1 MIPATAKH
9 HTTSNHQKQ
18 SSMKSNNNQK
28 SNISNDF
35 QQLRLAKNL
44 IDLNLQLP
52 NNAQQQHQINR
63 TASARMLN
71 SQRGNGN
78 SNSNSYSY
86 SNELIMSPN
95 NRFLE
100 EILVTGNTNS
110 TSNNKRPPS
119 ALNGAN
125 PSTNGN
131 SSLAAS
137 GLQLLPATITVINR
151 TNDERSLFPDK
162 LILERFVVYS
172 LLFLFSLE
180 FSVISSLHFNNY
192 LKTNKNMFN

>member
-28 SNISNDF
+28 SNITNDF

-52 NNAQQQHQINR
+52 NNAQQQQQHNQINR

-71 SQRGNGN
+71 SQRGN
-78 SNSNSYSY
+78 SNSY

-131 SSLAAS
+131 SSLTAS

-162 LILERFVVYS
+162 LILERFV
-172 LLFLFSLE
+172 L
-180 FSVISSLHFNNY
+180 
-192 LKTNKNMFN
+192 

>member
-1 MIPATAKH
+1 
-9 HTTSNHQKQ
+9 
-18 SSMKSNNNQK
+18 MKSNNNQK

-52 NNAQQQHQINR
+52 NNAQQQHNQINR

-78 SNSNSYSY
+78 SNGNSY

-162 LILERFVVYS
+162 LILERFVLVYCFYCFCLVWNLTLFRVYS
-172 LLFLFSLE
+172 LT
-180 FSVISSLHFNNY
+180 II
-192 LKTNKNMFN
+192 